1 MDKEHYNSLIQLS
14 QEIYNAASDKLTNY
28 CAARYCGVDSNSME
42 AQLEDYLF
50 VAQETCAYFLGN
62 ALSLLD
68 PESQEAEIQT
78 FVANLRRVIRH
89 AEKKMGE
96 DSLPN

>member
-1 MDKEHYNSLIQLS
+1 
-14 QEIYNAASDKLTNY
+14 
-28 CAARYCGVDSNSME
+28 ME